1 MFLMSRTHPLRKD
14 VPMGSTSPVVRRTT
28 HQLLNDLHRHQV
40 LRVPDSGE
48 SDGHALHPMRPYD
61 EQLAHERAA
70 D

>member
-1 MFLMSRTHPLRKD
+1 
-14 VPMGSTSPVVRRTT
+14 MGSTSPVVRRTT
-28 HQLLNDLHRHQV
+28 HRLLNDLHRHQV